1 MFVFYMSNYD
11 KIVNPAT
18 GKKVN
23 ITGKLGKSILEN
35 YKKFINVTS
44 KPIYNQTGG
53 AHQLQRM
60 IAALLVEGG
69 LTAFQN
75 WAAENNNSHKDFNH
89 DDTTARFWVHERRGW
104 RKIPVKTRR
113 TQVEPLN
120 FTSYSGRAR
129 TKSYHQRRQTIQ
141 KIKHSGDIHIDGRE
155 DTELL
160 QNNSLFYHYDPTNTF
175 STNAQALLDDFII
188 DYVLNIHGTDP
199 DSPHYTE
206 FMNIFSLRSLYEFNG
221 TPTDNLFFTSRYK
234 QANARSLSVT
244 DTTKLRYSH
253 GHKKASVPNLRL
265 GADRDQSIITLS
277 NFPAAAKI
285 YNKYNA
291 AMPGYETLR
300 WVHTGINMGEPL
312 TLEEYNSRPFVA
324 PDGRAI
330 QYNTETYDRNFAKLN
345 FRSWIRFLIDTR
357 SNTHRESFNDEDP
370 MFTKAWVAEDIVRE
384 IYLQSIFD
392 ALINLSDYKKRRTW
406 DNYYKHG
413 VDDIVQ
419 VWNTGERGAYE
430 QVPVRT
436 YKYINNA
443 GHNLPQQ
450 MTTIQRPQNN
460 GAILMNFNEFKAEY
474 LHFNPTVN
482 PNAQGIADDEKTR
495 RLNWINQA
503 WVKTIGI
510 NKRNILFNQI
520 YNLPTNFNVN
530 KNRQIE
536 MQDPD
541 PRKQRTLEKEYFP
554 KNEQHAFVTRA
565 FSHGETPLRQRVQQ
579 AAPRTGRRGQQVAP
593 RVVGSYQIEPPRV
606 PPEADL

>member
-1 MFVFYMSNYD
+1 MVIIYMNSFD

-23 ITGKLGKSILEN
+23 INGKLGKKILEN
-35 YKKFINVTS
+35 YKNITNINN
-44 KPIYNQTGG
+44 KLDYNQTGG

-75 WAAENNNSHKDFNH
+75 WAAGHNSHKDFNQV
-89 DDTTARFWVHERRGW
+89 DTTAHYWVHGDQGS
-104 RKIPVKTRR
+104 RKIPVQTRR
-113 TQVEPLN
+113 TQAEPFH

-129 TKSYHQRRQTIQ
+129 TKSYHQRRQPIQ

-206 FMNIFSLRSLYEFNG
+206 FMNIFSLRSLHNLDG
-221 TPTDNLFFTSRYK
+221 TRTPDLFFTSRYK
-234 QANARSLSVT
+234 QANARSLSVIG
-244 DTTKLRYSH
+244 TTRLRYSY
-253 GHKKASVPNLRL
+253 GHKKASVANLRL
-265 GADRDQSIITLS
+265 GADRNQSIITLS

-300 WVHTGINMGEPL
+300 MIPTGINVGVPL
-312 TLEEYNSRPFVA
+312 TLEEYNNKRFIA
-324 PDGRAI
+324 PNGMQIRH
-330 QYNTETYDRNFAKLN
+330 TPETYDQNFAKLN
-345 FRSWIRFLIDTR
+345 FGSWIQFLIDTR
-357 SNTHRESFNDEDP
+357 SNTHRGPFNDEDP
-370 MFTKAWVAEDIVRE
+370 SFTKAWVAEDIVRE

-392 ALINLSDYKKRRTW
+392 ALINLSDYKKRKTW
-406 DNYYKHG
+406 DDYYTHA
-413 VDDIVQ
+413 VDNIVRD
-419 VWNTGERGAYE
+419 WNTGERGADE

-450 MTTIQRPQNN
+450 MTTIQRHQNN

-474 LHFNPTVN
+474 LNFNPIVD
-482 PNAQGIADDEKTR
+482 PNAPGIADDEKTR

-520 YNLPTNFNVN
+520 YKLPTNYNVN
-530 KNRQIE
+530 KKRQTE

-541 PRKQRTLEKEYFP
+541 PRRQRTLEKEYFP
-554 KNEQHAFVTRA
+554 TNEQHAFVTRA

-579 AAPRTGRRGQQVAP
+579 GAPRAGRRGQQVAP
-593 RVVGSYQIEPPRV
+593 RVVGSYPIEPPPA